1 MTTFEG
7 HDLASYY
14 NCRVLDAYE
23 TSILYIVFWRFD
35 SITLSRQRLANLTK
49 LNEIRVFNN
58 QNDKQKMYRIHLN
71 RKLPTRNET
80 TVIWSW
86 YL

>member
-14 NCRVLDAYE
+14 NCRMLDAYE

-35 SITLSRQRLANLTK
+35 SITLSRQRLAK
-49 LNEIRVFNN
+49 LI
-58 QNDKQKMYRIHLN
+58 K
-71 RKLPTRNET
+71 RKLQKILYIKYKYGY
-80 TVIWSW
+80 VITKMINKKFTE
-86 YL
+86 LI